1 MPVVIDENE
10 VKSINNVT
18 EFPSNKL
25 NLIRQKEIDDNIYTL
40 TFYLYKE
47 CYPFDKIIKSDI

>member
-25 NLIRQKEIDDNIYTL
+25 NLIRQKEIDNNIHTL
-40 TFYLYKE
+40 TFYLYKK
-47 CYPFDKIIKSDI
+47 CYPFDK